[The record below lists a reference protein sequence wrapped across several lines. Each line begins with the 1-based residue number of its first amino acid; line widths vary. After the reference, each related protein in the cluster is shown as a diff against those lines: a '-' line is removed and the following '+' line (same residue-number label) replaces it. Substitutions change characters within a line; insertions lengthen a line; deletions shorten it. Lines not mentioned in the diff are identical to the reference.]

1 MLKRVARIG
10 KTLYGVFGIL
20 LIWMLLD
27 LIIKSA
33 VVPAPLETISYF
45 VRHMDQV
52 LMHLIYSFYR
62 IVMAISASL
71 LIGIPLGMVMGLLR
85 WGDSILSPI
94 VYLAYP
100 IPKIAFLPVFMIL
113 FGLGDTS
120 KIVLI
125 FSIIVFQIMIGVRD
139 GIKAIPQEVHLSSQS
154 LGLNSWDK
162 IRHIIFPSILPKLLS
177 SLRISIGIAMS
188 ALFLGENYA
197 TTYGIGYY
205 IMNNW
210 IMVDYLAMFAG
221 IVGLSLMGL
230 LIFSGIDRIESRWC
244 RWTK

>member
-1 MLKRVARIG
+1 MMDRITKMG
-10 KTLYGVFGIL
+10 RTLYGVFGIL
-20 LIWMLLD
+20 MIWMLLD
-27 LIIKSA
+27 FFIVSA
-33 VVPAPLETISYF
+33 VVPAPFETISYF
-45 VRHMDQV
+45 IRHMDQV
-52 LMHLIYSFYR
+52 LIHLLYSFYR
-62 IVMAISASL
+62 IVVAITFSL
-71 LIGIPLGMVMGLLR
+71 MIGIPLGMVMGLLR
-85 WGDSILSPI
+85 WGDTILSPI

-113 FGLGDTS
+113 FGLGDLS

-162 IRHIIFPSILPKLLS
+162 IGHVIFPSILPKLLS

-210 IMVDYLAMFAG
+210 IMVDYLAMFSG

-230 LIFSGIDRIESRWC
+230 VVFSGIDWIESRWC

>member
-1 MLKRVARIG
+1 MMDRIAKMG
-10 KTLYGVFGIL
+10 RTLYGVFGIL
-20 LIWMLLD
+20 VIWMLLD
-27 LIIKSA
+27 FFIMSA
-33 VVPAPLETISYF
+33 VVPAPFETISYF
-45 VRHMDQV
+45 IRHLDQV
-52 LMHLIYSFYR
+52 LIHLLYSFYR
-62 IVMAISASL
+62 IVVAISFSL

-113 FGLGDTS
+113 FGLGDLS
-120 KIVLI
+120 KIILI

-162 IRHIIFPSILPKLLS
+162 IGHIIFPSILPKLLS

-210 IMVDYLAMFAG
+210 IMVDYLAMFSG

-230 LIFSGIDRIESRWC
+230 VIFSGIDWIESQWC